1 MEYKDGM
8 FFSRWPLRKKN
19 EILFKDIFFREIDV
33 FDGRVRKSFLLFLS
47 ISVSSI
53 EKKYLI

>member
-19 EILFKDIFFREIDV
+19 EILFKDIFCEIDV